1 MNIIHKVST
10 YEGKTPEEVVQKKDH
25 ALQQT
30 FFILAKPAVLI
41 EILVSG
47 HFLETNRIE
56 TQLSSQLSSVNCV
69 CSDCNVPWQQEKI
82 NQSQSRDFREVE
94 GCSSFIVEKV
104 YLDVIWCVGIRKHG
118 TKTWMY

>member
-1 MNIIHKVST
+1 MNIIHKVSA

-69 CSDCNVPWQQEKI
+69 CSDCNVP
-82 NQSQSRDFREVE
+82 
-94 GCSSFIVEKV
+94 
-104 YLDVIWCVGIRKHG
+104 
-118 TKTWMY
+118 